1 MLGMFHYRALRKKT
15 AKKLYE
21 IAVTTARA
29 PVFYQ
34 SHNVP
39 DTVDGRYEMISLH
52 TLLFIRRLNAL
63 DKKKEAQSLF
73 DVMFVI
79 MDKSIREIG
88 VGDLSVPKHMK
99 RMMKGFRG
107 RAFNYAN
114 ALDANDRGALKE
126 AVIRNVYGTV
136 QEEELEVLDIEAMAD
151 YIVLA
156 DKALSSVAFE
166 DLMEFDF
173 PAMKAVQ
180 KKEKKNV
187 QKTK

>member
-1 MLGMFHYRALRKKT
+1 MLSMFHYRALRKKT

-21 IAVTTARA
+21 SAVSKARE

-34 SHNVP
+34 DYNVP

-63 DKKKEAQSLF
+63 EKKKEAQGLF

-99 RMMKGFRG
+99 RMMKGFKG
-107 RAFNYAN
+107 RAFNYAD
-114 ALDANDRGALKE
+114 ALDTNDTKALKE
-126 AVIRNVYGTV
+126 AVTRNVFGTI
-136 QEEELEVLDIEAMAD
+136 EEPEPLDIEAIAD
-151 YIVLA
+151 YIVSA
-156 DKALSSVAFE
+156 DKALSKVAYE
-166 DLMEFDF
+166 DLVDFEF
-173 PAMKAVQ
+173 PAIGNKQ
-180 KKEKKNV
+180 KSV
-187 QKTK
+187 

>member
-21 IAVTTARA
+21 VAVNKGRE

-34 SHNVP
+34 DYNVP
-39 DTVDGRYEMISLH
+39 DSVDGRFEMICLH

-63 DKKKEAQSLF
+63 DKKKEAQALF

-99 RMMKGFRG
+99 RMMKGFKG
-107 RAFNYAN
+107 RAFNYAD
-114 ALDANDRGALKE
+114 ALDANDVHALKG
-126 AVIRNVYGTV
+126 AVVRNVFGTV
-136 QEEELEVLDIEAMAD
+136 EEPEPLDIEAIAD
-151 YIVLA
+151 YIVSA
-156 DKALSSVAFE
+156 DKALSTVSFDDLADFE
-166 DLMEFDF
+166 F
-173 PAMKAVQ
+173 PVIGNKVQ
-180 KKEKKNV
+180 EEKKRV
-187 QKTK
+187 